1 MGRSG
6 RVHLISGGGG
16 GVVVVEKRGSSDFS
30 SAEVGISV
38 RIEPSC
44 INFYQ
49 LCFASDQGL
58 L

>member
-1 MGRSG
+1 MK
-6 RVHLISGGGG
+6 
-16 GVVVVEKRGSSDFS
+16 KRGSSDFS
-30 SAEVGISV
+30 SAEVDISV